1 MILTVQNRFSEPF
14 IGRYDGK
21 EYTVVT
27 TLVLPAVVARHLKK
41 QSIIRDNPVV
51 PSLNEFRLGI
61 IEDGDDVSPLDAL
74 PQESM
79 DRSDTD
85 YPKSKIVPSGVRQGA
100 SAPRSGSGSTQVYT
114 KERG

>member
-1 MILTVQNRFSEPF
+1 MILTVHNRYREPF
-14 IGRYDGK
+14 VGRYDGK
-21 EYTVVT
+21 EYTVVDK
-27 TLVLPAVVARHLKK
+27 LVLPAVVARHLKK

-51 PSLNEFRLGI
+51 PSLNEFQLGI
-61 IEDGDDVSPLDAL
+61 VEDGDDVSPLDVK

-85 YPKSKIVPSGVRQGA
+85 YPRSKIVPSGVRQGG
-100 SAPRSGSGSTQVYT
+100 SAPRDGAGTTQVSS